1 MSMAARIICES
12 AELAVECL
20 QSAQAHGLSAAPEVA
35 EDWLAAAADARAAP
49 ASAVALVEPPTL
61 EQLVE
66 LGLFTRAAKRP
77 LAIAILSRAAGAE
90 RVRQVALDV
99 GLSAVCEVAPLVSVL
114 CLIEAGAESA
124 WTASP
129 RTLSKPERVRLQAAL
144 TTGSRAGGHLLRG
157 EGGQVAWARDAT
169 GPGRAVGTARDLAEA
184 ITALRETDRETPQV
198 ESSVEGVDER
208 AVIDVLFGP
217 RRSLSDPAS
226 KAALLP
232 YGIPVPEE
240 ELCASASRAAAEAS
254 RIGYPVRISLTSP
267 DLRVWDHPDLAVD
280 MVDNAARVRDTFRQ
294 LMGVAKGRLEQVAAN
309 DARAVE
315 RLLGVMVT
323 ATSQAAALLGV
334 RAWALP
340 RNRVAMEI
348 GFADAH
354 GTAADDRTL
363 AVLPAPQRAI
373 DRALRR
379 LQGADLLF
387 AGTAAQRRA
396 RLDAVGDVLLRT
408 SAFVDDRRA
417 EVDSVELRPLAILLD
432 GSAEVREACIAVSD
446 AFERSLIAPPA
457 AS

>member
-1 MSMAARIICES
+1 
-12 AELAVECL
+12 
-20 QSAQAHGLSAAPEVA
+20 
-35 EDWLAAAADARAAP
+35 
-49 ASAVALVEPPTL
+49 
-61 EQLVE
+61 
-66 LGLFTRAAKRP
+66 
-77 LAIAILSRAAGAE
+77 
-90 RVRQVALDV
+90 
-99 GLSAVCEVAPLVSVL
+99 
-114 CLIEAGAESA
+114 
-124 WTASP
+124 
-129 RTLSKPERVRLQAAL
+129 
-144 TTGSRAGGHLLRG
+144 
-157 EGGQVAWARDAT
+157 
-169 GPGRAVGTARDLAEA
+169 
-184 ITALRETDRETPQV
+184 
-198 ESSVEGVDER
+198 
-208 AVIDVLFGP
+208 
-217 RRSLSDPAS
+217 
-226 KAALLP
+226 
-232 YGIPVPEE
+232 
-240 ELCASASRAAAEAS
+240 
-254 RIGYPVRISLTSP
+254 
-267 DLRVWDHPDLAVD
+267 
-280 MVDNAARVRDTFRQ
+280 
-294 LMGVAKGRLEQVAAN
+294 VAAN

-323 ATSQAAALLGV
+323 ATSEAAALLGV

-408 SAFVDDRRA
+408 SAFVDARRA

>member
-1 MSMAARIICES
+1 MAARIICES

-20 QSAQAHGLSAAPEVA
+20 QSAQANGLAAAPEVA
-35 EDWLAAAADARAAP
+35 EEWLAAAADARAAP
-49 ASAVALVEPPTL
+49 ASAVALIEPPTL

-66 LGLFTRAAKRP
+66 LGLLSRAAKRP
-77 LAIAILSRAAGAE
+77 LAIAILSRAAEAE

-99 GLSAVCEVAPLVSVL
+99 GLSAVCEVAPLLSVL

-129 RTLSKPERVRLQAAL
+129 RALSKPERVRLQAAL
-144 TTGSRAGGHLLRG
+144 TPGSRAGGYLLRG
-157 EGGQVAWARDAT
+157 EAGQVTWARDAA
-169 GPGRAVGTARDLAEA
+169 GPGRPVGTARDLAQA

-294 LMGVAKGRLEQVAAN
+294 LMGVAKGRLQQVAAN

-323 ATSQAAALLGV
+323 ATSEAAALLGV

-408 SAFVDDRRA
+408 SAFVDARRA